1 MTASDRRAAGHL
13 RCVLCNGIAVVT
25 RTTACS
31 AFVARERQCTKCGGM
46 LFTEERITGSR
57 PYQGGALPKK
67 FAQEETI

>member
-1 MTASDRRAAGHL
+1 
-13 RCVLCNGIAVVT
+13 
-25 RTTACS
+25 
-31 AFVARERQCTKCGGM
+31 M